1 MSSENYRIEKQDSI
15 YSLTFTVSDW
25 VDVFTRL
32 SYKNIIVESLSFCRK
47 NKGLKLYAW
56 CLMTN
61 HLHLVCAVDSPFKM
75 SDFIRDFKKY
85 TAKNI
90 LELIQESTES
100 RKDWMLYRFEFAG
113 KFDHRIEHYR
123 FWQDKSHPIEL
134 ISTEMIDERI
144 HYIHENPVRTGI
156 VANAEDYLYS
166 SARNYAGLSAV
177 IEIDGILMLKTLNH

>member
-15 YSLTFTVSDW
+15 YFLTFTISDW
-25 VDVFTRL
+25 VDVFTRFE
-32 SYKNIIVESLSFCRK
+32 YKKIIVESLSFCRK

-61 HLHLVCAVDSPFKM
+61 HVHLVCSVDAPLRM

-85 TAKNI
+85 TAKNV
-90 LELIQESTES
+90 LELIEQTPES
-100 RKDWMLYRFEFAG
+100 RRDWMLYRFEYAG
-113 KFDHRIEHYR
+113 KFDNRIEHYR

-134 ISTEMIDERI
+134 TSTKMIEERMN
-144 HYIHENPVRTGI
+144 YIHENPVRTGI
-156 VANAEDYLYS
+156 VARAEEYLFS

-177 IEIDGILMLKTLNH
+177 IEIDETG